1 MAATMARQGSRV
13 QREESDMRLAMNLAK
28 TANEGFL
35 GAAIEETNYLIK
47 KPRTKLQDGWK
58 RGI

>member
-13 QREESDMRLAMNLAK
+13 QREESDMRLAMNMAK

-35 GAAIEETNYLIK
+35 GAAIEETKYLIK
-47 KPRTKLQDGWK
+47 KPRTMLQDG
-58 RGI
+58 